1 MPALTDIKST
11 PHIIGW
17 SLFILVLIIA
27 GLLYWRHSVYYPS
40 TDDAYVQANIVNIAA
55 QVTGPIK
62 DIYVQDHEFV
72 KQDATLFTIDPA
84 PFQLALQ
91 TAQAQVAQRQAELRN
106 TQLSTSRTLTLVT
119 KNLASKAEG
128 DAAKMQLEVA
138 KAALVVAQKK
148 LAQAQ
153 LDLQHTII
161 TAPADG
167 TVTNFNLR
175 AGTMINAG
183 VILFAFIEQAQWW
196 VDANFK
202 ETDLQRIK
210 VGQPAEVTID
220 IYPSHVY
227 KGVVQGVSLGSGAA
241 FSLLPPENATGNW
254 VKVTQRFPVRV
265 NILNPDPKYPL
276 RVGASSTVTINT
288 H

>member
-1 MPALTDIKST
+1 MPALKDITFTRQIK
-11 PHIIGW
+11 GW
-17 SLFILVLIIA
+17 SLFILFLIIS
-27 GLLYWRHSVYYPS
+27 GLLYWRHTIYYPS

-62 DIYVQDHEFV
+62 DVYVQDHQFV
-72 KQDATLFTIDPA
+72 KQGTMLFTIDPA

-91 TAQAQVAQRQAELRN
+91 TAQAQVIQRQAELNN
-106 TQLSTSRTLTLVT
+106 TQLSTSRTLALVA
-119 KNLASKAEG
+119 KNLAPKAEG
-128 DAAKMQLEVA
+128 DAAKMQLDVA
-138 KAALVVAQKK
+138 KAALVVAQEQ

-161 TAPADG
+161 KAPADG
-167 TVTNFNLR
+167 TLTNFNLR
-175 AGTMINAG
+175 TGTMVNAG

-202 ETDLQRIK
+202 ETDLKRIK
-210 VGQPAEVTID
+210 VGQPAEVTVD
-220 IYPSHVY
+220 IYPGHIY
-227 KGVVQGVSLGSGAA
+227 KGIVQGISLGSGAA

-265 NILNPDPKYPL
+265 NIIDPDPKFPL
-276 RVGASSTVTINT
+276 RVGASSVVTIDT
-288 H
+288 R